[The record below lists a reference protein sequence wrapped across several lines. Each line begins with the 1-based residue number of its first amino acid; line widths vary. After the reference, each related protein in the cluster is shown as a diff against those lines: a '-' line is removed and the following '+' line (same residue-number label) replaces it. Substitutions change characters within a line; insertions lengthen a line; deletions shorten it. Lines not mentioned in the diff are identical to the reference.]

1 MITDYSI
8 TEVMAD
14 EEIISSAKSNYK
26 TNCNNLINEQFYA
39 EASYNLENHNIDI
52 SWNATARVDS

>member
-26 TNCNNLINEQFYA
+26 TNCNNLINEQLYA
-39 EASYNLENHNIDI
+39 EASYNSENYNIDI
-52 SWNATARVDS
+52 S